1 MGALVSVPIDGT
13 AVADCVGGRFVGI
26 CVPDTTDGTKVGG
39 CVSEVVEGRAVG
51 TAVVVKADG
60 TTVGIWTPTAEGTA
74 VAVDGDVVGA

>member
-26 CVPDTTDGTKVGG
+26 CVPDTTDTTDGTKVGG

-51 TAVVVKADG
+51 TAVVVKD
-60 TTVGIWTPTAEGTA
+60 TQC
-74 VAVDGDVVGA
+74 